1 MLTLFPYCRFSL
13 CLRITIQ
20 RDSRGYLSLKVS
32 RHYQLSVWHILYSMS
47 HQTDWI
53 MAQSAQLNWVILQAL
68 YAVLWFIMCYI
79 YVSAIFL
86 LQHPNCFLWLIIWW
100 SIFWVRT
107 LAVRSSSW
115 DVSGQICL
123 TFNIMTMYL
132 VCFYVSQLHVKVFR
146 LSMWYFV

>member
-53 MAQSAQLNWVILQAL
+53 TAQSAQLNWQLKIFCKHFMPYCGLS
-68 YAVLWFIMCYI
+68 CYI
-79 YVSAIFL
+79 YASAIFL

-123 TFNIMTMYL
+123 IMTMYL
-132 VCFYVSQLHVKVFR
+132 VCFYVSQLHGI
-146 LSMWYFV
+146 